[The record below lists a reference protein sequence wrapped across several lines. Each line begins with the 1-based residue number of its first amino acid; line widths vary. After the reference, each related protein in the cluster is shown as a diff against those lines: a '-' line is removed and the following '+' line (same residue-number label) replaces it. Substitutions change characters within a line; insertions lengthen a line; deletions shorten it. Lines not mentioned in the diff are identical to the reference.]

1 MRKKFEIK
9 DAVGGAAF
17 SVRVITR
24 ATRAEIAGAQ
34 EDGVLKIRLT
44 ASPADYSALNLELIS
59 FLAQRLGVPR
69 EAIDIVA
76 GLQGREKL
84 ISVDGIR
91 PADLEERLVPDKT
104 E

>member
-17 SVRVITR
+17 SVRVVTR
-24 ATRAEIAGAQ
+24 AVRAEIAGIQ

-44 ASPADYSALNLELIS
+44 ASPADGDAVNNELLA
-59 FLAQRLGVPR
+59 FLAERLQVPVTAL
-69 EAIDIVA
+69 EIVA
-76 GLQGREKL
+76 GLTGREKL
-84 ISVDGIR
+84 ISVDGIQ
-91 PADLEERLVPDKT
+91 PVDLEERLAPDSA

>member
-17 SVRVITR
+17 SVRVVTR
-24 ATRAEIAGAQ
+24 AVRAEIAGIH

-44 ASPADYSALNLELIS
+44 SSPSDGDAVNEELLA
-59 FLAQRLGVPR
+59 FLAERLRVPVT
-69 EAIDIVA
+69 AIEIVA
-76 GLQGREKL
+76 GQKGREKL
-84 ISVDGIR
+84 ISVEGIQ
-91 PADLEERLVPDKT
+91 PSDLEERLAPDPA